1 VSFVIVGI
9 TADCSTCMPTNRS
22 CWCWKKHFDGQ
33 ITLWAQGC
41 RRENGSEIQAR
52 QPKGGKGI
60 ICSSMDYGS
69 EWRRTEK
76 VWPPSLNADFDFRG
90 VTIDLASQNFSTSK
104 RSFHVLDAP
113 GHRDFIP
120 NMIAGATQ
128 ADFALLVL
136 DATHGGFESGF
147 APLGQTREHAL
158 LVRSLGVQK
167 LVVAIN
173 KLDAVT
179 SLLRYDLLIL

>member
-1 VSFVIVGI
+1 
-9 TADCSTCMPTNRS
+9 
-22 CWCWKKHFDGQ
+22 
-33 ITLWAQGC
+33 L
-41 RRENGSEIQAR
+41 
-52 QPKGGKGI
+52 
-60 ICSSMDYGS
+60 DYGS
-69 EWRRTEK
+69 ERRRTKE
-76 VWPPSLNADFDFRG
+76 VWPLVSNADLKLRG
-90 VTIDLASQNFSTSK
+90 ITIDIASQNFSTPT

-136 DATHGGFESGF
+136 DASDGGFESGF
-147 APLGQTREHAL
+147 AALGQTREHAL

-173 KLDAVT
+173 KLDAVPPP
-179 SLLRYDLLIL
+179 LPADD

>member
-1 VSFVIVGI
+1 
-9 TADCSTCMPTNRS
+9 
-22 CWCWKKHFDGQ
+22 
-33 ITLWAQGC
+33 L
-41 RRENGSEIQAR
+41 
-52 QPKGGKGI
+52 
-60 ICSSMDYGS
+60 
-69 EWRRTEK
+69 
-76 VWPPSLNADFDFRG
+76 DFRG
-90 VTIDLASQNFSTSK
+90 VTIDIASQNFSTPK

-136 DATHGGFESGF
+136 DASHGGFESGF

-173 KLDAVT
+173 KLDAVAPFFVMR
-179 SLLRYDLLIL
+179 LADLVGSMVRDSVR